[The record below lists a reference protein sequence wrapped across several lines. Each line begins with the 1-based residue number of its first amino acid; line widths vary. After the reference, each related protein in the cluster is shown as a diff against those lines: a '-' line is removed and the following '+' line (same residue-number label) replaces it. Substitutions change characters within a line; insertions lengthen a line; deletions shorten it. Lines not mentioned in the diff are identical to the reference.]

1 MLLII
6 SPNCVDNSIPMAAFG
21 EKENHKL
28 SKDQLLT
35 VSDLIDFKFELLVE
49 IRKLIQG
56 STPKNSDC
64 KAWLKSKEV
73 RELLKVS
80 AGKLL
85 TMRVNGT
92 LPYTRIGGVIYYEY
106 KDIEQMLEKFKSTKA
121 LQFPELRDK

>member
-1 MLLII
+1 MT
-6 SPNCVDNSIPMAAFG
+6 AFNDTP
-21 EKENHKL
+21 EYRL

-35 VSDLIDFKFELLVE
+35 INDLITFKSELLTE
-49 IRKLIQG
+49 ISKLFQQSVIKG
-56 STPKNSDC
+56 SQS

-80 AGKLL
+80 GGKLL

-106 KDIEQMLEKFKSTKA
+106 KDIEQMLEKFKFSRESH
-121 LQFPELRDK
+121 FPELRDKPSGR